1 MRTAVTLAAAALA
14 TCGVLAAPAG
24 PASAEKSAEQTIS
37 ELQSQGYTV
46 TIDRIGTGPLSNCVV
61 TGVRNPQQVTQW
73 VPAVGPV
80 LGGDSG
86 TVLIETTVSKSI
98 SVSLNCSGR

>member
-24 PASAEKSAEQTIS
+24 QASAEKSAEQTIS